1 MSDQSVL
8 GPDRIKH
15 LEFIQAVV
23 TRLGTSSFLIK
34 GWALTIAA
42 ALLAVLAS
50 RLEWGIALVG
60 VVPVLAFWFLDGYF
74 LWQERL
80 FRKLYDDVR
89 KPDSGVELMSMNPA
103 PYAKTTTFWDAVFS
117 RTLLLFYGALL
128 LLDVALVFVGL
139 ADWIL
144 TGCCRW
150 SGNN

>member
-23 TRLGTSSFLIK
+23 TRLGTNSFLIK

-42 ALLAVLAS
+42 AIFALLAS
-50 RLEWGIALVG
+50 QMKWGIALVG
-60 VVPVLAFWFLDGYF
+60 VVPVIAFWFLDGYF

-89 KPDSGVELMSMNPA
+89 KPGSGVELMSMNTA
-103 PYAKTTTFWDAVFS
+103 AYAGDVRLWPAVFS
-117 RTLLLFYGALL
+117 RTLRFFYGALL
-128 LLDVALVFVGL
+128 LVNLVLFVI
-139 ADWIL
+139 AV
-144 TGCCRW
+144 TA
-150 SGNN
+150 